1 MCLSARPQ
9 GLLTRQRKQLEGE
22 GGGEAIRPTYCRT
35 CQFRCESVKRVW
47 WEYGGIG
54 FSWECSVLEE
64 TQLLAHVVTQEI
76 IEHFT

>member
-1 MCLSARPQ
+1 M
-9 GLLTRQRKQLEGE
+9 
-22 GGGEAIRPTYCRT
+22 
-35 CQFRCESVKRVW
+35 KRVW

-64 TQLLAHVVTQEI
+64 TQLLAHVTQEI

>member
-1 MCLSARPQ
+1 M
-9 GLLTRQRKQLEGE
+9 
-22 GGGEAIRPTYCRT
+22 
-35 CQFRCESVKRVW
+35 KRVW